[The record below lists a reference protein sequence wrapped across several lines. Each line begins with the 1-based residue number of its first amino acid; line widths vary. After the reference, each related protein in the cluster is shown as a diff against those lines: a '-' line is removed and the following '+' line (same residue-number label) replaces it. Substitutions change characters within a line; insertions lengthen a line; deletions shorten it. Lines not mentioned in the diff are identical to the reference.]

1 MSELQEK
8 IQEIL
13 TKRENGISK
22 LVSQSE
28 MIDLLRPNLQKIQKT
43 LRDIGGGIEKSDE
56 KLEKISEFLG
66 QLNQASEKLRLL
78 RKRYEKQTINIG
90 VSGFTHA
97 GKSTLL
103 QAISGLGDEAIPKA
117 DEDSEESLHATTA
130 ICSQIFNA
138 PKKYAE
144 IVYKSDQEY
153 LEFVNAHLNI
163 AGLDE
168 VASISEFQNIQIP
181 ANQDN
186 EEEENTIK
194 ERLRLIQE
202 SIPFYK
208 GKIGSGSDKLSD
220 DEFNQLE
227 CYVSYSKKD
236 KTTRFFP
243 AVKEVKIY
251 CPFPA
256 INDQNVKLCLVD
268 LPGFGEFD
276 RVDEIQTK
284 NLKEI
289 VDHII
294 FIYKTNKDE
303 GIGNSKYRKSFAAI
317 KRIHPTQSTNNEFL
331 FNLLSF
337 VVNEDRTNS
346 AWRNHV
352 SQTVDTIK
360 NNYGN
365 YKYYSFPAIVDKI
378 NNVEEAQKNL
388 NDILSRLAD
397 TLPKMDEIL
406 LDSLGKSMNISQ
418 ITLLR
423 RDLDADVR
431 KYSVANDDSPIIHEK
446 GKKFRGVLYNK
457 IDDLQRKY
465 NTEKEAIDGEFINQ
479 LNEIF
484 SKTEEEIDKTLLY
497 TQISKEQGA
506 TWEEYIDSE
515 RVNSIQASFPKEL
528 RRIWVEIINRYV
540 KLDVDFSSHI
550 ETLKNEIATI
560 FDEMSHIVP
569 KREDGK
575 FDLKLLVYDK
585 LSILKSDN
593 AIYKAFESLVTLS
606 QNFRQSLYPFIFKDK
621 LDSLMYVKGDEG
633 GVQVLNV
640 DNVLTIPNYKQQ
652 LTNISKNMNFEISKG
667 IKRNFILSYF
677 LIGALQT
684 FKERISNIKTDT
696 DTDFIHFCS
705 IFRRSIYPDEY
716 GNEADSAKIQ
726 ELKALI
732 EETQVIISKN

>member
-1 MSELQEK
+1 MSDLKTK
-8 IQEIL
+8 IDGIL
-13 TKRENGISK
+13 SERKSRIDKIS
-22 LVSQSE
+22 SQSSL
-28 MIDLLRPNLQKIQKT
+28 IDSLYPNLQKMQKT
-43 LRDIGGGIEKSDE
+43 ISELGVDGADE
-56 KLEKISEFLG
+56 KVETISTFLG
-66 QLNQASEKLRLL
+66 HLDQAREKLRLL
-78 RKRYEKQTINIG
+78 KKRYEKSTINIG

-103 QAISGLGDEAIPKA
+103 QAISGLSDNEIPKA
-117 DEDSEESLHATTA
+117 DEGGSNSLHATTA
-130 ICSQIFNA
+130 ICSQIFNS
-138 PKKYAE
+138 PDKYAE
-144 IVYKSDQEY
+144 IIYKNDKEF
-153 LEFVNAHLNI
+153 LEFVNAHLEV
-163 AGLDE
+163 AGLNTISDK
-168 VASISEFQNIQIP
+168 SEFPTINIP
-181 ANQDN
+181 ENKDS
-186 EEEENTIK
+186 EEEKNTIK
-194 ERLRLIQE
+194 DRLRLLKE
-202 SIPFYK
+202 SYTVYK
-208 GKIGSGSDKLSD
+208 DKIGNGVEKISGNN
-220 DEFNQLE
+220 FNRLDS
-227 CYVSYSKKD
+227 YVSYSKGD
-236 KTTRFFP
+236 KNTRFFP

-256 INDQNVKLCLVD
+256 LDNPDIKLCLVD

-276 RVDEIQTK
+276 KVDEIQVS

-303 GIGNSKYRKSFAAI
+303 AIVNKKYRESYSVI
-317 KRIHPTQSTNNEFL
+317 KYIHPSQSSNNEFL
-331 FNLLSF
+331 LNFLSF
-337 VVNEDRTNS
+337 LINEDRTNEY
-346 AWRNHV
+346 WQNHV
-352 SQTVDTIK
+352 SQAENGIADS
-360 NNYGN
+360 YGN
-365 YKYYSFPAIVDKI
+365 YKHYSFPVL
-378 NNVEEAQKNL
+378 L
-388 NDILSRLAD
+388 NGQPNKQDAELKLGEILSRLAE
-397 TLPKMDEIL
+397 TLPKMDECL
-406 LDSLGKSMNISQ
+406 LKSLGESLNVNEIRF
-418 ITLLR
+418 LLK
-423 RDLDADVR
+423 DLDADVR

-457 IDDLQRKY
+457 IDDLQHKY
-465 NTEKEAIDGEFINQ
+465 NTEKEAIDGEFIKQ
-479 LNEIF
+479 LNEIS

-550 ETLKNEIATI
+550 EKLKNEIATI
-560 FDEMSHIVP
+560 FNEMSHIVP
-569 KREDGK
+569 QGKDGK
-575 FDLKLLVYDK
+575 LDLKSLVYDK

-652 LTNISKNMNFEISKG
+652 LTNISKNMNYEISKG

-716 GNEADSAKIQ
+716 GNEADSVKIQ

-732 EETQVIISKN
+732 EEMQVIISKN